1 MVLIVMVIM
10 LIIMLR
16 KINMVIKMM
25 LIGVVMMKEVIML
38 IVMFKIV
45 LEMMLMIKMILILK
59 MIMVLK
65 ENFFKSILLAFSQ
78 LMIRIYHFLI
88 QLDVNNLCSIK
99 MYWVIGLYER
109 NYDLALGHICWFHLY
124 RIFLGNYLSSR
135 FYLFA

>member
-1 MVLIVMVIM
+1 MIVMVIM
-10 LIIMLR
+10 ILIILI
-16 KINMVIKMM
+16 KIIMVIKMM

-38 IVMFKIV
+38 IVMLKIV
-45 LEMMLMIKMILILK
+45 LEMMLMIKIILFLK

-65 ENFFKSILLAFSQ
+65 ENFHKSILLPFPQ
-78 LMIRIYHFLI
+78 LMLRIYHFLI

-109 NYDLALGHICWFHLY
+109 CYGLALGNICWFHLCI
-124 RIFLGNYLSSR
+124 IFFGNYLPSR